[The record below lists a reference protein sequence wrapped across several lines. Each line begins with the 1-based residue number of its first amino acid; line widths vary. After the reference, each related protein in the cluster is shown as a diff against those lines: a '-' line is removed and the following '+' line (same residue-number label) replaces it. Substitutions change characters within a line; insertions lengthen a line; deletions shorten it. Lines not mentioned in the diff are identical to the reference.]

1 MEFNIALLRGDG
13 IGPEIVDAQLKYLI
27 RRLKNSVIHLI
38 LLRILSAVLQL
49 TLQASLCLKKLL
61 KAVLPATAYCW
72 EQ

>member
-13 IGPEIVDAQLKYLI
+13 MTAQLKYLI

-38 LLRILSAVLQL
+38 LLRILSAALQL
-49 TLQASLCLKKLL
+49 TLQVSLCLMKLL